1 MDLFDLVAK
10 ITLDSSEYE
19 EGLNRSEKSASSF
32 GKRLKGALKTGGAAI
47 GAITVATGAMTT
59 ALVNATGNVAEYGD
73 NIDKMSQ
80 KLGISSDAYQEW
92 DAVLQH
98 SGSSIDAMSRGMVT
112 LQKNAV
118 DNAEAFEALGISQ
131 EQLATMSTE
140 ELFSATITGLQEMG
154 EGAERTAL
162 ASKLLG
168 GSAKELGPLLNTSAE
183 DTAAMKNRVHE
194 LGGVMSKEA
203 VKAAAKYQDSLQDL
217 KTAFSGLSRGL
228 LTDFMPSIT
237 TVMDGLTEI
246 FSGNT
251 EGGLAI
257 ISEGIDNFAET
268 LTEKLPEF
276 GSVALGIIEAIG
288 TALIEN
294 IPTLASAAISLVVD
308 LVGFLID
315 NLPMLVDVALQIIL
329 TLADA
334 LTQNLPTLIPAVV
347 EVILTIVDKLTEP
360 DMLGQLVD
368 AAIQLIIALA
378 EGLIAALPKL
388 IEKAPEIVINLVTA
402 IIQNAPKLLEA
413 AGELI
418 ATLILGIGNVLGD
431 VVEKGKEIIDS
442 VKEGI
447 SKKIEEAKQWG
458 KDLIDNFIQGI
469 KDKASDLWKEVENI
483 ANGVKNFLG
492 FSEPKK
498 GPLSNFHTYAPD
510 MMELFAKGIRDNEN
524 VVTDQIAKSFDFG
537 NDLYSNDFTG
547 GSRKS
552 FGAMNN
558 SFGAV
563 SISIYPQEGQ
573 SAEDIAEQVMYRI
586 QEETER
592 KAAVFA

>member
-1 MDLFDLVAK
+1 
-10 ITLDSSEYE
+10 
-19 EGLNRSEKSASSF
+19 
-32 GKRLKGALKTGGAAI
+32 
-47 GAITVATGAMTT
+47 MTT
-59 ALVNATGNVAEYGD
+59 ALVSATGNVAEYGD

-183 DTAAMKNRVHE
+183 DTAAMKDRVRE
-194 LGGVMSKEA
+194 LGGVMSAEA

-217 KTAFSGLSRGL
+217 KTAFSGLSRSL
-228 LTDFMPSIT
+228 LTEFMPSIT

-246 FSGNT
+246 FAGNT

-257 ISEGIDNFAET
+257 ISEGINSFAET
-268 LTEKLPEF
+268 LTQKLPEF

-315 NLPMLVDVALQIIL
+315 NLPMLIDVALQMIL

-334 LTQNLPTLIPAVV
+334 LVQNLPTLIPAVV
-347 EVILTIVDKLTEP
+347 DVILTIVDKLTDP
-360 DMLGQLVD
+360 DMLGQLID

-388 IEKAPEIVINLVTA
+388 IEKAPEIIINLVTA

-418 ATLILGIGNVLGD
+418 AMLILGIGNVLGD
-431 VVEKGKEIIDS
+431 VVEKGKEIIES
-442 VKEGI
+442 VKDGI
-447 SKKIEEAKQWG
+447 SKKVEEAKQWG
-458 KDLIDNFIQGI
+458 KDLISKFIQGI
-469 KDKASDLWKEVENI
+469 KDKASDLWKEVKEI
-483 ANGVKNFLG
+483 ANGVKDFLG

-537 NDLYSNDFTG
+537 NDLYANDITG